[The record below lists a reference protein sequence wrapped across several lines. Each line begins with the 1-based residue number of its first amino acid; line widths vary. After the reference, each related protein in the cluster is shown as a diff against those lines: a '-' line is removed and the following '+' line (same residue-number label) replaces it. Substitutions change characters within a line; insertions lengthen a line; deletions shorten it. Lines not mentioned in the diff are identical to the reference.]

1 MFLESAGNVRSRLTI
16 QRESTWVRR
25 LLHAR
30 SFGTLRMGLA
40 LALLLTSTLQSFV
53 AQAHIHVPSSAA
65 PGGGYVVFYTSTQPS
80 TASDVIDNAA
90 KRTRGDSSSTC
101 PLCQVLAFNGAP
113 LAHSAHAVLAPVL
126 LHSTVAIDRVPPTS
140 IAAVSYSWTG
150 RGPPLE

>member
-1 MFLESAGNVRSRLTI
+1 M

-25 LLHAR
+25 VLHAH
-30 SFGTLRMGLA
+30 SFARLRLGLA

-53 AQAHIHVPSSAA
+53 AQAHIHIPSPVA
-65 PGGGYVVFYTSTQPS
+65 PGGGYVVFFTSAQPA
-80 TASDVIDNAA
+80 TASDLIDNAA

-101 PLCQVLAFNGAP
+101 PLCQLLAFNGAP

-126 LHSTVAIDRVPPTS
+126 LHSMAAIDRVPLTS

>member
-1 MFLESAGNVRSRLTI
+1 
-16 QRESTWVRR
+16 
-25 LLHAR
+25 
-30 SFGTLRMGLA
+30 MGLA

-53 AQAHIHVPSSAA
+53 AQAHIHVPSPAA
-65 PGGGYVVFYTSTQPS
+65 PGGGYVVFYSSVQPS
-80 TASDVIDNAA
+80 TAPDVIDNVA

-101 PLCQVLAFNGAP
+101 PLCQVLAFGGAP

-126 LHSTVAIDRVPPTS
+126 LRSIIAIDRVPLTS

>member
-1 MFLESAGNVRSRLTI
+1 MRRRLTA
-16 QRESTWVRR
+16 QRESTLVRR

-30 SFGTLRMGLA
+30 SFATLRMGLA
-40 LALLLTSTLQSFV
+40 LVLLLTSTLQSFA

-65 PGGGYVVFYTSTQPS
+65 PGGGYVVFYGSAQPS
-80 TASDVIDNAA
+80 TTSDVIDNVA
-90 KRTRGDSSSTC
+90 KRTRGDSSATC
-101 PLCQVLAFNGAP
+101 PLCQVLAFSGAP

-126 LHSTVAIDRVPPTS
+126 LRSIVVIDRVPVTF